1 MTTISLVLF
10 LLKGCRSVQGS
21 FQFGLPLREL
31 QLWLNL
37 QNTTW
42 GQLCTLL
49 KNRNIGLICLKM
61 SVVAVGILV
70 CVSVK
75 YLRIQINIHEMPAV

>member
-1 MTTISLVLF
+1 M
-10 LLKGCRSVQGS
+10 QGS
-21 FQFGLPLREL
+21 FEFGLPLRQL
-31 QLWLNL
+31 QLRLNL

-42 GQLCTLL
+42 GQLWTLL

-61 SVVAVGILV
+61 SVVAVWIPV

-75 YLRIQINIHEMPAV
+75 YLSI

>member
-1 MTTISLVLF
+1 MTISVVLF
-10 LLKGCRSVQGS
+10 LLKGCSCTQGS
-21 FQFGLPLREL
+21 FEFGLPLRQL

-42 GQLCTLL
+42 GQLWTLL
-49 KNRNIGLICLKM
+49 KNRNIGLICLKL
-61 SVVAVGILV
+61 SVVAVWIPV

-75 YLRIQINIHEMPAV
+75 YLSIWININEMPAV